1 MSSLGTFLWI
11 FWNVFLC
18 FFPQGTAQ
26 WAEQDMMCA
35 GAKGKPELVHIST
48 GLWTAEE
55 GGSDFLSAKL
65 LIIINEMG
73 SSQIFPV
80 LDFS

>member
-1 MSSLGTFLWI
+1 
-11 FWNVFLC
+11 
-18 FFPQGTAQ
+18 
-26 WAEQDMMCA
+26 MCA